1 MIDNDIKNLI
11 QELIK
16 AQQTWQK
23 DVVIAMFN
31 EIERLRKLLNEKA

>member
-11 QELIK
+11 QELMK

-23 DVVIAMFN
+23 NVVIAMFK
-31 EIERLRKLLNEKA
+31 EIERLRKLNETGS